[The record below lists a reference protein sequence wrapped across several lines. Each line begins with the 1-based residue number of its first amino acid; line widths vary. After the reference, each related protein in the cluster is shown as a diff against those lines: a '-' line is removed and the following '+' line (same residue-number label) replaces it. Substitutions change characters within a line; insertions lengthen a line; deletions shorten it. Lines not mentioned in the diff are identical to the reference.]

1 MSNSEFL
8 EEILFEGHKLGI
20 IDPLMN
26 EAKIEI
32 DKGVHAHPC
41 DAYLSALV
49 RLIRE
54 MDIKES
60 SFYSLSLVS

>member
-8 EEILFEGHKLGI
+8 EEILFEGYRLGI

-32 DKGVHAHPC
+32 DKGVYAHPC
-41 DAYLSALV
+41 DAYFSVLV
-49 RLIRE
+49 KMIKE

-60 SFYSLSLVS
+60 TFYHLSTVS

>member
-1 MSNSEFL
+1 
-8 EEILFEGHKLGI
+8 
-20 IDPLMN
+20 MN